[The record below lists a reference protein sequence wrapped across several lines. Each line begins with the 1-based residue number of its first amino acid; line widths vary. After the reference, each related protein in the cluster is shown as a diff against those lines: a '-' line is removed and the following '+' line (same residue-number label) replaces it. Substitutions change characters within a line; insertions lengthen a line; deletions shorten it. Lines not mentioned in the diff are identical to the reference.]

1 MSEERLSAVRSER
14 SPAPGTDAVYT
25 VGQAAT
31 FFDVSPA
38 TVWRWIDAGKLP
50 AYRVGGR
57 KIRIRAEDLQEVVR
71 PAREGREARAVAGS
85 AVTPAPPDPEELARR
100 RALVEEILARR
111 RHRVIAPLTSA
122 DLVRKARR
130 AERMADGRG
139 R

>member
-50 AYRVGGR
+50 AYRVGAR
-57 KIRIRAEDLQEVVR
+57 KIRIRAQDLQEVVR
-71 PAREGREARAVAGS
+71 PAREGREARAVARPN
-85 AVTPAPPDPEELARR
+85 VTPARPDREELARR
-100 RALVEEILARR
+100 QALVGAILVRR
-111 RHRVIAPLTSA
+111 RNRVIAPLTSA

-130 AERMADGRG
+130 AERTVDGRA

>member
-1 MSEERLSAVRSER
+1 MSRGRFLPVRPER
-14 SPAPGTDAVYT
+14 SPAPGPDAVYT
-25 VGQAAT
+25 VGQAAQ

-71 PAREGREARAVAGS
+71 PAREGKEARAVAGS